1 MPQDPRSD
9 PDSRH
14 LLVSGTPAR
23 WCTSQCWLPSRR
35 YLLDRPGTGR
45 SPAGTWAG
53 VDDPGGA
60 EPVRLPSGR
69 HLHPVSGLLTLRCP
83 TGTRA
88 AGSQGRRYGGGRIP
102 SDFPPPDAR
111 PHGTAWSGEGR
122 PGTAEAVDR
131 PFAHV
136 SAIVGTKRGCKGTRR
151 GDGAA
156 TCKIAGIAYT
166 GSNPVPATLPLSC
179 GNTAV

>member
-14 LLVSGTPAR
+14 LLVSGTPHAGAPPSAGCR
-23 WCTSQCWLPSRR
+23 AGGTSWIVRV
-35 YLLDRPGTGR
+35 
-45 SPAGTWAG
+45 PAGHQPVARRG

-111 PHGTAWSGEGR
+111 PHGTAWSWEGR

-136 SAIVGTKRGCKGTRR
+136 SPIVGTKRGCKGTRGVMALR
-151 GDGAA
+151 
-156 TCKIAGIAYT
+156 
-166 GSNPVPATLPLSC
+166 PVKSPALPTQVRILSLPHYL
-179 GNTAV
+179 